1 MYIPYSSIINS
12 HCTKPMKQDSQ
23 DVVSVGID
31 VSKKTLDICMR
42 FEDTRVSSFK
52 TNNALSGWNEIVGT
66 LGSHHV
72 SPCIPI
78 VCEATGGYH
87 FGICLHLKSLGY
99 LIKAINPF
107 ILNNFA
113 KMEIRKTKTD
123 MVDARRLAD
132 IAYVHP
138 ELTVFTA
145 TGETIA
151 LKKLSSIKHT
161 YTHLYQQLSNTLS
174 SLKDTHIQ
182 GVIDL
187 SSHIQLIRETM
198 SQMKRT
204 IHAVDTL
211 LKEHPATQEIITQT
225 GKIPGLSE
233 ESFAA
238 LIAEMGGDVKRFQNK
253 RQITAFCGLDP
264 SERTSGT
271 SVRGKSTLSK
281 RGSPIIR
288 KILTQ
293 TAWGLFMHD
302 QDAHAYYEKKRKEG
316 KHYFTCLVAIARRF
330 IIRLWTAIRKGEK
343 YVSGARIL
351 KVMQRATA

>member
-1 MYIPYSSIINS
+1 
-12 HCTKPMKQDSQ
+12 MKHDSQ
-23 DVVSVGID
+23 RVVSVGID
-31 VSKKTLDICMR
+31 VSKKTLDICVR
-42 FEDTRVSSFK
+42 FGDTRVSSFK
-52 TNNALSGWNEIVGT
+52 TNNSLSGWNEIVRL

-107 ILNNFA
+107 ILNSFA

-123 MVDARRLAD
+123 TVDARRLAD
-132 IAYVHP
+132 LAYVHP
-138 ELTVFTA
+138 ELSAFTT

-151 LKKLSSIKHT
+151 LKKLSSLRHT
-161 YTHLYQQLSNTLS
+161 YTQLFQKLSNTLT
-174 SLKDTHIQ
+174 SLEDTHIQ
-182 GVIDL
+182 GVIDM
-187 SSHIQLIRETM
+187 SPQIQLIRETM
-198 SQMKRT
+198 SQIKRT
-204 IHAVDTL
+204 IRTVDTM
-211 LKEHPATQEIITQT
+211 LKENPTTQVIIART
-225 GKIPGLSE
+225 GKIQGVSE
-233 ESFAA
+233 EALA
-238 LIAEMGGDVKRFQNK
+238 TLIAEMGGDMNRFQNK
-253 RQITAFCGLDP
+253 RQVTAFCGLDP

-281 RGSPIIR
+281 RGSPILR

-293 TAWGLFMHD
+293 AAWGLFMHD
-302 QDAHAYYEKKRKEG
+302 QDAHTYYEKKRKEG
-316 KHYFTCLVAIARRF
+316 KHYFTCLIAIARRF

-351 KVMQRATA
+351 KMTLEATA

>member
-1 MYIPYSSIINS
+1 
-12 HCTKPMKQDSQ
+12 MKHDSQ

-31 VSKKTLDICMR
+31 VSKKTLDICVR

-52 TNNALSGWNEIVGT
+52 TNNSVSGWNEIVR
-66 LGSHHV
+66 LLESHHV
-72 SPCIPI
+72 SPLIPI

-123 MVDARRLAD
+123 AVDARRLAD
-132 IAYVHP
+132 LAFLHP
-138 ELTVFTA
+138 ELSVFTS

-161 YTHLYQQLSNTLS
+161 YTQLYQKLSNTLS
-174 SLKDTHIQ
+174 SLEDTHIQ
-182 GVIDL
+182 GVIDM
-187 SSHIQLIRETM
+187 SSHIRMIRETM
-198 SQMKRT
+198 SQIKKT
-204 IHAVDTL
+204 IRAVDTL
-211 LKEHPATQEIITQT
+211 LKENPATKEIITRT
-225 GKIPGLSE
+225 GKISGLSE
-233 ESFAA
+233 ESFAT
-238 LIAEMGGDVKRFQNK
+238 LIAEMGGDMGRFENK

-281 RGSPIIR
+281 RGSPVLR

-302 QDAHAYYEKKRKEG
+302 QDAHTYYEKKRKEG

-330 IIRLWTAIRKGEK
+330 IIRLWTAIRKREK
-343 YVSGARIL
+343 YVSGPRIL
-351 KVMQRATA
+351 KVTQGTTA